1 MADKVKF
8 RVHCTPLEDIQDENS
23 QIHTVMSSE
32 IGRTLGGA
40 GECVIADYN
49 PALGGTVAADAAV
62 QGYLNKAPSY
72 LSADDGGDTTDISSE
87 TTASFVFIK
96 NTGRKFDTVTA
107 LGDAY
112 TASLKVMSASTMIS
126 VLAPGEAII
135 LKDANRGLNCTTIH
149 VRTVA
154 TNGTTTSDGNLAVE
168 YLVVD

>member
-8 RVHCTPLEDIQDENS
+8 RVHCTPLEDIQDENLNT
-23 QIHTVMSSE
+23 HTVMSSE

-40 GECVIADYN
+40 GECVITDYS
-49 PALGGTVAADAAV
+49 GSAAN
-62 QGYLNKAPSY
+62 QGYLNKTVNY
-72 LSADDGGDTTDISSE
+72 LSADDGSDTTDLGDPSGAEAS
-87 TTASFVFIK
+87 ASFVFIK
-96 NTGRKFDTVTA
+96 NTGRKFVDATT

-112 TASLKVMSASTMIS
+112 TASLKVMSVGTMLSI
-126 VLAPGEAII
+126 LAPGEAII
-135 LKDANRGLNCTTIH
+135 FKDANRGLNCTTIH